1 MKKKILLIAI
11 LASLSQNLLASD
23 REDLKYIY
31 KLFQNKE
38 YVLSIDELE
47 RFLIKYPSSE
57 HYSAAQNLLAQ
68 SYYQS
73 GDYANAKIRY
83 STLLQSNYGDEANYY
98 LSLIA
103 IKEEKYTAAEAYVL
117 KIPMGNKY
125 REAGL
130 YQLGATLYRE
140 EKVVEATNI
149 FNRIRREKG
158 PYEKLALFNLGLIS
172 YNKGEYFRTSVYLEE
187 FLSKE
192 KNDFD
197 KLAPANYMLGYSYY
211 QVDDINKALEFYN
224 IVEREYYTS
233 AYYQRA
239 ARDMLLIYI
248 GKNNEEKID
257 YYTNE
262 LIGSE
267 FEALAYQNTG
277 NYYYKK
283 NNFEKAE
290 KSYEKALAK
299 GANDDITYLLGRAR
313 LSLDKKESALF
324 SFEKLK
330 GNNKYLNEYYYYKA
344 YILFNQKEYGKVVNF
359 LQSIEEKGLEKDFEK
374 QLYYFIADSA
384 FSIEEYRTARK
395 YYGYIYKESKKL
407 EDFYKLFI
415 VNNRMKDIIDIEKLY
430 TLYNKAYASD
440 REYRKDIYLVTGNLL
455 VENGELAKGEKVY
468 KDFLSKQE
476 DETITENLVTVL
488 SRQGKYDELLL
499 FLEKLDPTAEN
510 VYLKGLAYLGLGN
523 FIEATR
529 AFNYLI
535 NSNEISIETQEK
547 ATVKLIE
554 TSFASKDYEKT
565 LSNIEIYDQKSYKLA
580 NEEVEKSR
588 ALAYFRLGKYEN
600 ARFIYEKQLE
610 NPEKAD
616 FARFMIAES
625 YYNEKKYEKAK
636 ENYLTLYTTTKNR
649 QYAKDAAY
657 WLIRIESFQGNY
669 GKLEGRINGFRVEF
683 PNSEYEE
690 DITYILASAHLLEE
704 QKDKAIKEYEG
715 LYVNTNNPNVKEQ
728 SAKTLTELYFNNGN
742 TAKALEWND
751 NVKDK
756 NFRSLWLGVI
766 YEKAGE
772 IEKAIESYIS
782 IRDSKDYGDISN
794 YNLGRIYLARGEYT
808 KARTAL
814 ERVLSFETSKVK
826 DKAQYN
832 IGLSYEK
839 EENYTRA
846 ISSFMRIK
854 LLYTESDIQDITLIK
869 LAENYERSGNE
880 AKAIESYREFYD
892 NYKSSPDYT
901 YVVEKL
907 LVYAINNKKIDVAR
921 SYYNELTRLNK
932 NLGEQYKEY
941 LGGE

>member
-11 LASLSQNLLASD
+11 LASLSTNLQAND

-47 RFLIKYPSSE
+47 RFLIRYPSSE

-73 GDYANAKIRY
+73 GDYANAKVRY
-83 STLLQSNYGDEANYY
+83 NTLLQSNYSDEANYY
-98 LSLIA
+98 LALMGIG
-103 IKEEKYTAAEAYVL
+103 EGEYTAAEAYVL

-140 EKVVEATNI
+140 NKVVEATNI

-187 FLSKE
+187 FLTKE

-211 QVDDINKALEFYN
+211 QVDDISKALEYYDL
-224 IVEREYYTS
+224 VEREYYTS
-233 AYYQRA
+233 TYYPRA

-248 GKNNEEKID
+248 GKDNEEKID

-262 LIGSE
+262 LIGSD
-267 FEALAYQNTG
+267 FESIAYQNTG

-290 KSYEKALAK
+290 VSYEKALAK
-299 GANDDITYLLGRAR
+299 GANEDITYLLGRTR
-313 LSLDKKESALF
+313 LSLNKNESALYTF
-324 SFEKLK
+324 DKLK
-330 GNNKYLNEYYYYKA
+330 TSTKYLNEYYYYKA
-344 YILFNQKEYGKVVNF
+344 YILFNQGEHNKVVNL
-359 LQSIEEKGLEKDFEK
+359 LQSVEEKGLKKDFEK

-395 YYGYIYKESKKL
+395 YYTYIYEDTKELKDL
-407 EDFYKLFI
+407 YKLFI

-440 REYRKDIYLVTGNLL
+440 REYRKDIYLITGNLL
-455 VENGELAKGEKVY
+455 VENGELEKGEKVY
-468 KDFLSKQE
+468 KEFLSKQE
-476 DETITENLVTVL
+476 DSTITENLVTVL
-488 SRQGKYDELLL
+488 SRQGKYDELLV
-499 FLEKLDPTAEN
+499 FLDKLDPTPEN

-523 FIEATR
+523 FAEATR
-529 AFNYLI
+529 SFNYLI
-535 NSNEISIETQEK
+535 NSEEITPETKEK

-565 LSNIEIYDQKSYKLA
+565 LKNLEIYDAMEYSLA
-580 NEEVEKSR
+580 VEEVEKSR

-600 ARFIYEKQLE
+600 ARSIYEEQLS
-610 NPEKAD
+610 NPEKSD

-625 YYNEKKYEKAK
+625 YYNEKNYEKAR
-636 ENYLTLYTTTKNR
+636 ENYLTLYSTTKNR

-657 WLIRIESFQGNY
+657 WLIRIESFEGNY
-669 GKLEGRINGFRVEF
+669 GKLEGRISGFRVEF

-690 DITYILASAHLLEE
+690 DITYILASAHLLEDE
-704 QKDKAIKEYEG
+704 KDKAIGEYEG
-715 LYVNTNNPNVKEQ
+715 LYASSTNPNVKEQ

-756 NFRSLWLGVI
+756 NFKSLWLGII

-772 IEKAIESYIS
+772 IEKAIESYITLKS
-782 IRDSKDYGDISN
+782 NKDYGDISN
-794 YNLGRIYLARGEYT
+794 YNLGRIYLARGEYD

-832 IGLSYEK
+832 IGISYEK
-839 EENYTRA
+839 EENFTRA

-854 LLYTESDIQDITLIK
+854 LLYTESDIQDLTLIK
-869 LAENYERSGNE
+869 LAENYEKSGNE
-880 AKAIESYREFYD
+880 TKAIESYREFYD
-892 NYKSSPDYT
+892 TYKNSPDYA

-907 LVYAINNKKIDVAR
+907 LVYAINSEKIDVAKN
-921 SYYNELTRLNK
+921 YYNELSKINK
-932 NLGEQYKEY
+932 SHAEQYKEY